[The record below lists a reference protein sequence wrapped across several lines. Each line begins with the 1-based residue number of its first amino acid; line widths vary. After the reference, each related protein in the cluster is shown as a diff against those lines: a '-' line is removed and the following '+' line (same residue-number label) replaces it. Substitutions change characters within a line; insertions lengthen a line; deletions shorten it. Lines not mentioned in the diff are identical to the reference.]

1 MSSDQVYASSVHV
14 VCNVMHDQGIIE
26 HAWVKVCKTHNQ
38 LSKHDK
44 HVKSW

>member
-26 HAWVKVCKTHNQ
+26 HAGLRCVKHTTNGQ
-38 LSKHDK
+38 NMINM
-44 HVKSW
+44 